1 MATTAF
7 GRRNVAHR
15 APSMPAAA
23 SASARG
29 IAPEPAAFVL
39 EQVAEFPQ
47 QRTVKPGS
55 PLKAMLGALFM
66 IAGAVFLVFMFAADL
81 QRDISLQ
88 DTFRP
93 DLRVKV
99 ERSECRRYAFVVSHC
114 SVRFSWHDG
123 ATKHTADGSFLV
135 GLKSMDGVRVIPVRS
150 TADPSVVTSAVAL
163 VHLSNRTWTL
173 ALFSGASL
181 LLGLL
186 VLMKLR
192 RRA

>member
-15 APSMPAAA
+15 APSVPAAA
-23 SASARG
+23 SASPRG

-39 EQVAEFPQ
+39 EQPAPFPKP
-47 QRTVKPGS
+47 TAKPGS
-55 PLKAMLGALFM
+55 PLKATLGALFM
-66 IAGAVFLVFMFAADL
+66 IAGAVFLVFLFAADL

-99 ERSECRRYAFVVSHC
+99 ERSECRRDAFVVSHC